1 MDGHQ
6 TGFPHHADAPIGAF
20 FRHEQDGQRWQ
31 HPDFVSDTVHSPPSG
46 ATAYFGSH
54 GPTFPINSTVV
65 DFNTPPYHPPL
76 SRHEMPAF
84 FDDPYLTSED
94 SSSSRGSQH
103 GSVPV
108 YPIGFEDEAI
118 ATPQIMFD
126 NLRVGPPMKAKIGSD
141 VLVSLT
147 TQRRT
152 RPAQHKCDLCP
163 SDFTTKYNLRN
174 HMKSHYAI
182 RDYRCEGCQQTFGI
196 RHVFKRHQR
205 TCKRCV

>member
-1 MDGHQ
+1 MPGKFQDTRLTMTQSSSTLHS
-6 TGFPHHADAPIGAF
+6 TAFPYD
-20 FRHEQDGQRWQ
+20 
-31 HPDFVSDTVHSPPSG
+31 
-46 ATAYFGSH
+46 
-54 GPTFPINSTVV
+54 
-65 DFNTPPYHPPL
+65 PYHTL
-76 SRHEMPAF
+76 QH
-84 FDDPYLTSED
+84 
-94 SSSSRGSQH
+94 SSSSHGSQP

-118 ATPQIMFD
+118 ATPTIMFD